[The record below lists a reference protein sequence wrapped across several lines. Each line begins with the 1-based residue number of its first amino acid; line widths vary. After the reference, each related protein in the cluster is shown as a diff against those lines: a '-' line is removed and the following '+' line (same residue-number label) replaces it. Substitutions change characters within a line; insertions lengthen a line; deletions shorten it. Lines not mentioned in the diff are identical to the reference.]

1 VREVALV
8 QRGVGRVGGVTHIQG
23 LYWPDSVG
31 DDYIHAMAHVGGIE
45 WAIEHCPKKRMAVQ
59 AGGNIGLW
67 PRRLA
72 AVFDRV
78 ITFEPDPVSRECLE
92 RNVPENVTV
101 HSEALG
107 DVAGMCG
114 IKHRGLGSHR
124 VVDGQDV
131 RVTTVDSLNLEIL
144 DYLQLDV
151 EGYEWHALKGALYTI
166 ARCRPVIQVE
176 LRNFTEKYGQT
187 DAAVRQMLTMF
198 GYREVS
204 RQSGSDYVFA
214 VAA

>member
-1 VREVALV
+1 M
-8 QRGVGRVGGVTHIQG
+8 GRVTQIQG

-31 DDYIHAMAHVGGIE
+31 EDYRHALAHVGGVE
-45 WAIEHCPKKRMAVQ
+45 WAIQRCPKKRTAVQ

-72 AVFDRV
+72 EVFDRV
-78 ITFEPDPVSRECLE
+78 ITFEPDPVSRECLKL
-92 RNVPENVTV
+92 NVPTSVIV
-101 HSEALG
+101 SRYALG
-107 DVAGMCG
+107 DVPGVCG

-124 VVDGQDV
+124 VVEGQTV
-131 RVTTVDSLNLEIL
+131 PVTTIDSLNLETV

-151 EGYEWHALKGALYTI
+151 EGYEWHALKGAAATI
-166 ARCRPVIQVE
+166 ARCRPVIQLE
-176 LRNFTEKYGQT
+176 LRNFTEKYGRT
-187 DAAVRQMLTMF
+187 DAAVRQMLAGF